1 MADATTN
8 APRVEDLKSVGTR
21 ISWGAVLAGTVV
33 ALALY
38 VVLTALGAAIG
49 FSIGR
54 DMSYKA
60 LANGALVWA
69 ILTVGLSLFA
79 GGWTTSQLTAGE
91 TKCESMVHG
100 VILWGTVFAVMLGM
114 MGMGIRS
121 GFGAML
127 NIAYAGDRVADR
139 GDEATLRDLGFS
151 EQDLSEARE
160 RRATAT
166 AKEWGFTQEQIDK
179 ARAAR
184 DDAKQKIKETVAS
197 TDPDAVRRGIAMTTW
212 GAVFGMILSMG
223 AAIAGALVGAGPS
236 YRLLWAGRPPL
247 ERVTTERH
255 YASQI

>member
-1 MADATTN
+1 MAGN
-8 APRVEDLKSVGTR
+8 EVRGEDVKSVGTR
-21 ISWGAVLAGTVV
+21 ISWGAVLAGAVV

-38 VVLTALGAAIG
+38 VVMTALGMAIG
-49 FSIGR
+49 FSVGH
-54 DMSYKA
+54 DLSLKT
-60 LANGALVWA
+60 LASGGLVWS

-100 VILWGTVFAVMLGM
+100 VILWGTVFAVMMGM
-114 MGMGIRS
+114 VGMGIRS

-127 NIAYAGDRVADR
+127 NIAYAGDRVASR
-139 GDEATLRDLGFS
+139 GGDDASLRELGFG
-151 EQDLSEARE
+151 DKDISEARE
-160 RRATAT
+160 RRAMAT

-179 ARAAR
+179 ARE
-184 DDAKQKIKETVAS
+184 AKQNVKDSVAS
-197 TDPDAVRRGIAMTTW
+197 TDADSVRRGVAMTTW

-236 YRLLWAGRPPL
+236 FRLLWAGRPPL
-247 ERVTTERH
+247 QRVPAEQRH

>member
-1 MADATTN
+1 MADN
-8 APRVEDLKSVGTR
+8 EVRVEDVKSVGTR
-21 ISWGAVLAGTVV
+21 ISWGAVLAGAVV

-38 VVLTALGAAIG
+38 VVLTTLGAAIG
-49 FSIGR
+49 FSVGR
-54 DMSYKA
+54 DLSVRT
-60 LANGALVWA
+60 LANGGLVWA

-79 GGWTTSQLTAGE
+79 GGWVVSQLTAGE

-114 MGMGIRS
+114 VGMGIRS

-127 NIAYAGDRVADR
+127 NIAYAGDRMAER
-139 GDEATLRDLGFS
+139 GDDASLRELGFS
-151 EQDLSEARE
+151 DKDINEGRE
-160 RRATAT
+160 RRAMAT

-179 ARAAR
+179 AREAR
-184 DDAKQKIKETVAS
+184 DAAKSKVADTVATS
-197 TDPDAVRRGIAMTTW
+197 DADSIRRGVAMTTW

-236 YRLLWAGRPPL
+236 FRLLWAGRPPL
-247 ERVTTERH
+247 QRVPADRH